1 MTIELILNMI
11 LMKCFQHKIKVRCLN
26 CFFFVE
32 WTMKEFSSGK
42 KHELISEMIR
52 KCNVN
57 LYLDLFHT
65 HILYNQKEKN
75 TSYREQRSPQK
86 NRISFFVKR
95 I

>member
-1 MTIELILNMI
+1 MDNE
-11 LMKCFQHKIKVRCLN
+11 KIVAK
-26 CFFFVE
+26 
-32 WTMKEFSSGK
+32 K

-65 HILYNQKEKN
+65 NLIIKKKVIENKG
-75 TSYREQRSPQK
+75 RPQK